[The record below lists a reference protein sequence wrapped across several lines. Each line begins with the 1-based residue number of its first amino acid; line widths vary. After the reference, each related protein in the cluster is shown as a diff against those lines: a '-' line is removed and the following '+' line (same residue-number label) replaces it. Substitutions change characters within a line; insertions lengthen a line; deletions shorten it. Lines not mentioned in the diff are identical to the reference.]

1 MPIPEPNYDYEI
13 STLVNYYKDA
23 LKKIG
28 AELNRIDLTN
38 FDRAQ
43 LLVVQKEIKD
53 ALDELNS
60 RTNDWAAATIPQAAE
75 DGIIRSIIALG
86 VANTVSEAQKIITF
100 NRLNRDFYKNGGCR
114 HSE

>member
-23 LKKIG
+23 LDKIS

-60 RTNDWAAATIPQAAE
+60 RTNDWAGGNDSTSGGRWYHSL
-75 DGIIRSIIALG
+75 DNCVRG
-86 VANTVSEAQKIITF
+86 SEYSVGSAKDNHVQ
-100 NRLNRDFYKNGGCR
+100 
-114 HSE
+114 SS